1 MIKKLYSL
9 IFLLF
14 IGFGAFAQPA
24 LPASSPTKPESDVIS
39 LFSDSYTNVAGTDW
53 FPNWGQTTVV
63 SDIAIFGNNIKVY
76 TNTNYEGTQFAS
88 PINASSMTNLHMDI
102 WTANCNAFDVFLIN
116 PGPVEQK
123 VTLIPNNTGWN
134 SFDILLSQYN
144 IIALNNIIQFKFVA
158 TPAGSNLYIDNIY
171 FWKPANLPTITGFTV
186 PAKIIGDPNF
196 TLTPPTSNST
206 GAFTYLSSNT
216 SVATI
221 SGSTVTITGI
231 GTSIIT
237 ANQAAAGAYSAGS
250 ITTTLTVTPAAAPTP
265 TVAAAN
271 VISLFS
277 NAYTNVPVDTWRTG
291 WSPATVTFSDLQIA
305 GNDTK
310 LYTNLSYVGVEFT
323 GSNLI
328 DATAMQYYHVD
339 VWTPNA
345 TEFKVKLVDIGAN
358 GAFGGGD
365 DVEHEYTMPSLT
377 QGGWNSYNIPLSAF
391 TALTTRAHLAQMI
404 FVGIPFGS
412 TTAYIDNVYFYN
424 VPNAPTL
431 SNFTIPAQTV
441 GAAPFSITAPTSN
454 STGAF
459 TYTSSNTNVATIAGN
474 TITVVGAGTSTITAS
489 QAAAGGFGTGIITAP
504 FVVNVAPIMMPAP
517 TPLALTTN
525 VLSLYS
531 NAYANVTGIDWYPN
545 WGQPIPVIITDTTLQ
560 GNDTRK
566 YANLSYQGVQF
577 ATPLNVST
585 YDKLHI
591 DIWTPNCSSFQ
602 VFLIN
607 TFPSSPAVEQS
618 ITLTPTLGGWNSY
631 NIDLAASFRS
641 PTTVIDLTN
650 VGQMKFVATP
660 FGSSI
665 IYTDNI
671 YFYKNSVLP
680 VSLTNFTA
688 TKNKNITNINWNTL
702 SETGNKGFEVESSV
716 DGRNFTSLAFVP
728 SQGNSKNNYAII
740 DKAPKVGINYYRLKQ
755 IDMDGRFIYS
765 SIATVKFE
773 KNDVTNFSF
782 FPNPAKDI
790 LKINI
795 GVIENEN
802 ATIKLMNT
810 LGQTLILKT
819 INKSASSSLIRFD
832 ISTMASGVYY
842 LEVKNGTNNSVE
854 KVVIN

>member
-1 MIKKLYSL
+1 M
-9 IFLLF
+9 
-14 IGFGAFAQPA
+14 
-24 LPASSPTKPESDVIS
+24 
-39 LFSDSYTNVAGTDW
+39 
-53 FPNWGQTTVV
+53 
-63 SDIAIFGNNIKVY
+63 
-76 TNTNYEGTQFAS
+76 
-88 PINASSMTNLHMDI
+88 
-102 WTANCNAFDVFLIN
+102 
-116 PGPVEQK
+116 
-123 VTLIPNNTGWN
+123 
-134 SFDILLSQYN
+134 
-144 IIALNNIIQFKFVA
+144 
-158 TPAGSNLYIDNIY
+158 GSNI
-171 FWKPANLPTITGFTV
+171 
-186 PAKIIGDPNF
+186 
-196 TLTPPTSNST
+196 
-206 GAFTYLSSNT
+206 
-216 SVATI
+216 
-221 SGSTVTITGI
+221 
-231 GTSIIT
+231 
-237 ANQAAAGAYSAGS
+237 
-250 ITTTLTVTPAAAPTP
+250 
-265 TVAAAN
+265 
-271 VISLFS
+271 
-277 NAYTNVPVDTWRTG
+277 
-291 WSPATVTFSDLQIA
+291 
-305 GNDTK
+305 
-310 LYTNLSYVGVEFT
+310 
-323 GSNLI
+323 I
-328 DATAMQYYHVD
+328 DATTMQYYHVD

-345 TEFKVKLVDIGAN
+345 TEFKVKLVDFGAN
-358 GAFGGGD
+358 GVYDNGGD
-365 DVEHEYTMPSLT
+365 DKISEITVSSPT
-377 QGGWNSYNIPLSAF
+377 QSGWNSYNIPLTDFVTNGLA
-391 TALTTRAHLAQMI
+391 TRAHLAQML
-404 FVGIPFGS
+404 FSAAPSGS
-412 TTAYIDNVYFYN
+412 ATVYIDNVYFYN

-431 SNFTIPAQTV
+431 SNFTIPSQTL
-441 GAAPFSITAPTSN
+441 GAAPFTITAPTSN
-454 STGAF
+454 SSGAF
-459 TYTSSNTNVATIAGN
+459 TYTSSNTSVATIAGN
-474 TITVVGAGTSTITAS
+474 VVTIVGAGTTTITAT
-489 QAAAGGFGTGIITAP
+489 QAAAGGFGAGIITAP
-504 FVVNVAPIMMPAP
+504 FVVTVAPIMMPAP

-702 SETGNKGFEVESSV
+702 SETGNKGFDVESSV

-728 SQGNSKNNYAII
+728 SQGNSKNNYATI

-755 IDMDGRFIYS
+755 IDMDGRFTYS

-773 KNDVTNFSF
+773 KTDVSNFSF
-782 FPNPAKDI
+782 FPNPAKEM
-790 LKINI
+790 LKINV

-802 ATIKLMNT
+802 ATIKLINT
-810 LGQTLILKT
+810 VGQTLIFKT
-819 INKSASSSLIRFD
+819 INKSASSSLISFD
-832 ISTMASGVYY
+832 ISTMASGIYY
-842 LEVKNGTNNSVE
+842 LELKNGTNNSVE
-854 KVVIN
+854 KVVINQ